1 MILNIWVDFFF
12 LFDLLHKIDHLW
24 FYNQKSQFTLL
35 VFHFYCHN
43 SCYVFNVL
51 RMSKYFLYIKTKNSF
66 FPYLYQWMLW
76 EMHMVHKLW
85 FLCISEYERWIG
97 NKLRVWSRAPEVMW
111 TWIPAV
117 CDLKFLCCVG
127 NLDFVRLLR
136 GYKFVQS
143 VLLCLDF
150 CLMYMDVDMYVY
162 AHITIKIHSESI
174 MLSCFSSEK
183 LKGLSSEGILNSLIC
198 HRYPYQLYDKVSC
211 TCNFLCKIFFFICH
225 KYKMITIS
233 YFTSKCLKSIQY
245 LQSSL

>member
-1 MILNIWVDFFF
+1 MILNIWVDFLF
-12 LFDLLHKIDHLW
+12 LFELLHKIDHLW

-97 NKLRVWSRAPEVMW
+97 NKPRVWSRAPEAMW

-136 GYKFVQS
+136 GYNLCNLFCYVWIFVWCTWTLTCMFMHILQLRYIQRASCSHVS
-143 VLLCLDF
+143 VQKNWK
-150 CLMYMDVDMYVY
+150 VY
-162 AHITIKIHSESI
+162 H
-174 MLSCFSSEK
+174 
-183 LKGLSSEGILNSLIC
+183 LKA
-198 HRYPYQLYDKVSC
+198 
-211 TCNFLCKIFFFICH
+211 F
-225 KYKMITIS
+225 
-233 YFTSKCLKSIQY
+233 
-245 LQSSL
+245 

>member
-1 MILNIWVDFFF
+1 MILNIWVDFLF
-12 LFDLLHKIDHLW
+12 LFELLHKIDHLW

-35 VFHFYCHN
+35 AFHFYCHN

-51 RMSKYFLYIKTKNSF
+51 RMPKYFLYIKTKNSF

-97 NKLRVWSRAPEVMW
+97 NKPRVWSRAPEVMW

-174 MLSCFSSEK
+174 VQK
-183 LKGLSSEGILNSLIC
+183 NWKVYHLKA
-198 HRYPYQLYDKVSC
+198 
-211 TCNFLCKIFFFICH
+211 F
-225 KYKMITIS
+225 
-233 YFTSKCLKSIQY
+233 
-245 LQSSL
+245 